1 MNRRARRF
9 KYNIGILA
17 MFDNLTERL
26 ALSFK
31 NIRGQGRLNENN
43 IRESLREV
51 KKSLIEA
58 DVAYPVVKA
67 IVEKIRQEALG
78 QKVMAS
84 LTPGQAFIKIVN
96 DTLTQT
102 MGEQLFELNLS
113 TPPPAVILMAGLQGS
128 GKTTTV
134 AKLAHWLKEQKN
146 KSVLVT
152 STDIHRPAAILQLE
166 NLAQSI
172 NVVFHPSDPSQTP
185 IHIAQSAIQS
195 ARVKGIDVVI
205 IDTAGRL
212 HIDTV
217 MMDEIQALHKATAP
231 IETLFVLDSMM
242 GQEAAKTAKAFDETI
257 PLSGVILTK
266 LDGDTRGGAALSV
279 KFTLGKPIKFI
290 GTGEKITAL
299 EPFYPDRIASRIL
312 GMGDVLS
319 LVEEVQRH
327 ADQKSIQKL
336 NQKLQKGKKFDL
348 EDFLS
353 QLQQME
359 KMGGMSQFL
368 EKLPGGNPALLASA
382 KNTLNEKLTTQM
394 KAIIYSM
401 TKKERHF
408 PDIIQGSRKRRIA
421 AGSGT
426 QIQAVNRLLK
436 QFNQMQKMMK
446 RFSKP
451 GSMNKLLQGLQN
463 QYPR

>member
-1 MNRRARRF
+1 
-9 KYNIGILA
+9 

-26 ALSFK
+26 TRSFK
-31 NIRGQGRLNENN
+31 NIRGQGRLSENN

-67 IVEKIRQEALG
+67 IIEQVRQQALG
-78 QKVMAS
+78 QEVMAS
-84 LTPGQAFIKIVN
+84 LTPGQAFIKVVN
-96 DTLTQT
+96 NTLTQI
-102 MGEQLFELNLS
+102 MGETLSELNLS
-113 TPPPAVILMAGLQGS
+113 TQPPAVILMAGLQGA

-172 NVVFHPSDPSQTP
+172 GVDFHPSDASQTP
-185 IHIAQSAIQS
+185 AYIAQTAIQS
-195 ARVKGIDVVI
+195 ARIKGIDTVI

-212 HIDTV
+212 HIDAA
-217 MMDEIQALHKATAP
+217 MMEEIRTIHQASNP

-242 GQEAAKTAKAFDETI
+242 GQEAAKTAKAFDEAI
-257 PLSGVILTK
+257 PLTGIILTK
-266 LDGDTRGGAALSV
+266 LDGDARGGAALSV
-279 KFTLGKPIKFI
+279 KFTVGKPIKFI
-290 GTGEKITAL
+290 GSGEKVSAL
-299 EPFYPDRIASRIL
+299 EPFHPDRIASRIL

-319 LVEEVQRH
+319 LVEEVERH
-327 ADQKSIQKL
+327 VDQKSVQKL
-336 NQKLQKGKKFDL
+336 NEKLKKGKKFDL
-348 EDFLS
+348 DDFLN
-353 QLQQME
+353 QLQQMD
-359 KMGGMSQFL
+359 KMGGMAQFL
-368 EKLPGGNPALLASA
+368 DKLPGGNTAALLASA
-382 KNTLNEKLTTQM
+382 KNALNEKVTIQM
-394 KAIIYSM
+394 KAILYSM

-408 PDIIQGSRKRRIA
+408 PDLIQGSRKRRIA

-426 QIQAVNRLLK
+426 QIQDVNRLLK

-451 GSMNKLLQGLQN
+451 GSMSKLLQGLQN
-463 QYPR
+463 QHPH

>member
-1 MNRRARRF
+1 
-9 KYNIGILA
+9 
-17 MFDNLTERL
+17 MFDNLTARL
-26 ALSFK
+26 TQSLK
-31 NIRGQGRLNENN
+31 NIRGQGRLSENN

-67 IVEKIRQEALG
+67 IVEQIRQQALG
-78 QKVMAS
+78 QKVMSS
-84 LTPGQAFIKIVN
+84 LTPGQTFIKIVN
-96 DTLTQT
+96 NTLTQI
-102 MGEQLFELNLS
+102 MGKNLSELNLAIS
-113 TPPPAVILMAGLQGS
+113 PPAVILMAGLQGA

-134 AKLAHWLKEQKN
+134 AKLALWLKEQKN

-172 NVVFHPSDPSQTP
+172 DVSFHPSDASQSP
-185 IHIAQSAIQS
+185 IRIAQTAIEF
-195 ARVKGIDVVI
+195 ARIKGIDIVI

-212 HIDTV
+212 HIDAA
-217 MMDEIQALHKATAP
+217 MMDEIRALYKASTP

-242 GQEAAKTAKAFDETI
+242 GQEAAKTAKAFDEAV
-257 PLSGVILTK
+257 PLTGVILTK

-279 KFTLGKPIKFI
+279 KFTVGKPIKFI
-290 GTGEKITAL
+290 GAGEKVSAL

-312 GMGDVLS
+312 GMGDILS
-319 LVEEVQRH
+319 FVEEVQRH
-327 ADQKSIQKL
+327 VDQKSVQKL
-336 NQKLQKGKKFDL
+336 NQKLQKGKKINL
-348 EDFLS
+348 EDFLN
-353 QLQQME
+353 QLQQMD
-359 KMGGMSQFL
+359 KMGGMSQL
-368 EKLPGGNPALLASA
+368 LNKLPGINTPALLTSA
-382 KNTLNEKLTTQM
+382 KNTLNEKVTHQM
-394 KAIIYSM
+394 KAILYSM

-408 PDIIQGSRKRRIA
+408 PDIIQGSRKQRIA

-426 QIQAVNRLLK
+426 QIQDVNRLLK

-451 GSMNKLLQGLQN
+451 GSMSQLLQGLQN
-463 QYPR
+463 QPPR

>member
-1 MNRRARRF
+1 
-9 KYNIGILA
+9 

>member
-1 MNRRARRF
+1 M
-9 KYNIGILA
+9 L
-17 MFDNLTERL
+17 DNLTERL
-26 ALSFK
+26 AQSLK
-31 NIRGQGRLNENN
+31 NIRGQGRLRENN

-67 IVEKIRQEALG
+67 ILEQVRQQALG
-78 QKVMAS
+78 QEVMAS
-84 LTPGQAFIKIVN
+84 LTPGQAFIKIVKH
-96 DTLTQT
+96 TLTQI
-102 MGEQLFELNLS
+102 MGEHLSELNFA
-113 TPPPAVILMAGLQGS
+113 TQPPAVMLMAGLQGS

-134 AKLAHWLKEQKN
+134 AKLALWLKEQKT

-172 NVVFHPSDPSQTP
+172 DVHFHPSDASQTP
-185 IHIAQSAIQS
+185 IHIALTAIES
-195 ARVKGIDVVI
+195 ARIKGIDIVI

-212 HIDTV
+212 HIDAA
-217 MMDEIQALHKATAP
+217 MMDEIRALHKASNP

-257 PLSGVILTK
+257 PLTGIILTK

-279 KFTLGKPIKFI
+279 KFTVGKPIKFI
-290 GTGEKITAL
+290 GAGEKISAL

-327 ADQKSIQKL
+327 VDQKSIQKL
-336 NQKLQKGKKFDL
+336 KQTFQKGKKFDL

-353 QLQQME
+353 QLQQMD
-359 KMGGMSQFL
+359 KMGGVSQL
-368 EKLPGGNPALLASA
+368 LNKLPGGNTAALLDSA
-382 KNTLNEKLTTQM
+382 KNTLSEKLTLQM
-394 KAIIYSM
+394 KAILYSM

-408 PDIIQGSRKRRIA
+408 PELIQGSRKRRIA

-426 QIQAVNRLLK
+426 QIQDVNRLLK
-436 QFNQMQKMMK
+436 QFTQMQKMMK

-451 GSMNKLLQGLQN
+451 GSMSKLLQGLQN
-463 QYPR
+463 QQPPR

>member
-1 MNRRARRF
+1 
-9 KYNIGILA
+9 
-17 MFDNLTERL
+17 MFENLTERL
-26 ALSFK
+26 TRSFK
-31 NIRGQGRLNENN
+31 NIRGQGRLSENN

-51 KKSLIEA
+51 KKALIEA
-58 DVAYPVVKA
+58 DVAYPAVKA
-67 IVEKIRQEALG
+67 ITEQVRQQAVG
-78 QKVMAS
+78 QEVMAS

-96 DTLTQT
+96 NTLTQI
-102 MGEQLFELNLS
+102 MGESLSELNLS
-113 TPPPAVILMAGLQGS
+113 TTPPAVILMAGLQGS
-128 GKTTTV
+128 GKTTTT
-134 AKLAHWLKEQKN
+134 AKLAYWLKEQKN

-172 NVVFHPSDPSQTP
+172 DVSFHPSDSSQTP
-185 IHIAQSAIQS
+185 SHIAQTAIQS
-195 ARVKGIDVVI
+195 ARIKGIDVVI

-212 HIDTV
+212 HIDAA
-217 MMDEIQALHKATAP
+217 MMDEIRTVHKVSAP

-242 GQEAAKTAKAFDETI
+242 GQEAAKTAKAFDEAI
-257 PLSGVILTK
+257 PLTGIILTK
-266 LDGDTRGGAALSV
+266 LDGDARGGAALSV
-279 KFTLGKPIKFI
+279 KFTVGKPIKFI
-290 GTGEKITAL
+290 GAGEKISAL

-327 ADQKSIQKL
+327 VDQKSVQKL

-348 EDFLS
+348 EDFLG
-353 QLQQME
+353 QLQQMD

-368 EKLPGGNPALLASA
+368 DKLPGGNAALLASA
-382 KNTLNEKLTTQM
+382 KNSMNEKLTLQM
-394 KAIIYSM
+394 KAILFSM
-401 TKKERHF
+401 TKKERLF
-408 PDIIQGSRKRRIA
+408 PELIQGSRKRRIA

-426 QIQAVNRLLK
+426 QIQDVNRLLK

-451 GSMNKLLQGLQN
+451 GSMSKLLQGLQN

>member
-1 MNRRARRF
+1 
-9 KYNIGILA
+9 

-26 ALSFK
+26 TQSFK
-31 NIRGQGRLNENN
+31 NIRGQGRLSENN

-58 DVAYPVVKA
+58 DVAYPVVKT
-67 IVEKIRQEALG
+67 IVEKIRLEALG
-78 QKVMAS
+78 KKVMTS

-96 DTLTQT
+96 NTLTQI
-102 MGEQLFELNLS
+102 MGEQRSELNLS

-134 AKLAHWLKEQKN
+134 AKLAHWLKTQKN

-166 NLAQSI
+166 NLAQPI
-172 NVVFHPSDPSQTP
+172 EVVFHPSDASQNPT
-185 IHIAQSAIQS
+185 HIAQSAIQA
-195 ARVKGIDVVI
+195 ARIKGIDIVI

-212 HIDTV
+212 HIDTA
-217 MMDEIQALHKATAP
+217 MMDEIRALHKVSHP

-242 GQEAAKTAKAFDETI
+242 GQEAAKTAKAFDEAI
-257 PLSGVILTK
+257 PLTGIILTK

-279 KFTLGKPIKFI
+279 KFTVGKPIKFI
-290 GTGEKITAL
+290 GAGEKTTAL

-327 ADQKSIQKL
+327 VDQKSVQKL
-336 NQKLQKGKKFDL
+336 NQKLQKGKKFNL
-348 EDFLS
+348 EDFLN
-353 QLQQME
+353 QLQQMD
-359 KMGGMSQFL
+359 KMGGMSQLL
-368 EKLPGGNPALLASA
+368 EKLPGGNSALLASA
-382 KNTLNEKLTTQM
+382 KNTLNEKLTIQM
-394 KAIIYSM
+394 KAIICSM

-421 AGSGT
+421 SGSGT
-426 QIQAVNRLLK
+426 QIQDVNRLLK

-451 GSMNKLLQGLQN
+451 GSMSKLLQGLQN
-463 QYPR
+463 QHPH